1 MKKHLAAIF
10 LISLLFSESY
20 AQDFQSIN
28 SGREAYFSLNY
39 ILKIDSL
46 TEHNG
51 DSIFYPIRSLERDDN
66 GCYSAAAPS
75 WAGSKIIVRKDG
87 TNIYFNHNNDS
98 IVIKTKAELNEKWT
112 AFQIADSISIMAEV
126 IECKYNSVLE
136 LDDSVKTIR
145 FQVLDSA
152 ANLVDNPVNQM
163 QLMLSQHFGWT
174 KALNFN
180 LFPNLEADEYYPG
193 QYFEPCELIG
203 LSNPKVG
210 WQNLTWFDV
219 FDFQPDDVLHVYETH
234 FDCCGT
240 STCKMF
246 HRRTI
251 YTYLDRANYPD
262 SIVYHVGREIHEVT
276 TQYPETVNTNVYHDT
291 IRELITP
298 HPEFD
303 ILSGELV
310 LFEDSTSMRL
320 TNQFKYLDVDCK
332 YFSATFT
339 DYENETCWEFM
350 HYGGGGPS
358 DYMKGLGGEYYDYN
372 EICSRS
378 LRELQY
384 YKKGSNEWGTPFNFT
399 GVETL
404 HATNEI
410 KVYPNPT
417 SETIYIE
424 TNGHSDPMI
433 FELYSA
439 NGNIVLKQDLQG
451 ANQPIDV
458 SHLNTGLYFYTI
470 TAEQRQRATGKVAIT
485 R

>member
-1 MKKHLAAIF
+1 MKKYIVAII
-10 LISLLFSESY
+10 LINLLFSESY
-20 AQDFQSIN
+20 AQHFQSVN

-46 TEHNG
+46 TENNG
-51 DSIFYPIRSLERDDN
+51 DSIFYPIRSLKRDDN
-66 GCYSAAAPS
+66 GCYSATAPS

-98 IVIKTKAELNEKWT
+98 IVIKTKAELNEKWI
-112 AFQIADSISIMAEV
+112 AFKIADSISIIAEV
-126 IECKYNSVLE
+126 TGCNFESVLGME
-136 LDDSVKTIR
+136 DSVKTIR
-145 FQVLDSA
+145 FQAFDSA
-152 ANLVDNPVNQM
+152 TNLVDNPINQM

-193 QYFEPCELIG
+193 QYFESCKLIG

-251 YTYLDRANYPD
+251 YTYLDRADYSD

-276 TQYPETVNTNVYHDT
+276 TQYQDTVITEVYHDT

-298 HPEFD
+298 YPEFD

-310 LFEDSTSMRL
+310 PFEDGTRMHLTVQYTSL
-320 TNQFKYLDVDCK
+320 GVDCK
-332 YFSATFT
+332 YFSATFY
-339 DYENETCWEFM
+339 DYDNDSCWQFL
-350 HYGGGGPS
+350 HYDGGAPLE
-358 DYMKGLGGEYYDYN
+358 YLKGLGGGYYDYN

-384 YKKGSNEWGTPFNFT
+384 YKKGNSEWGTPFNFT
-399 GVETL
+399 RVETL

-417 SETIYIE
+417 SEAIYIE
-424 TNGHSDPMI
+424 TNGHTDPMT

-439 NGNIVLKQDLQG
+439 NGSIVLKKYLRG
-451 ANQPIDV
+451 ANQSIDV
-458 SHLNTGLYFYTI
+458 SHLKTGFYFYTI
-470 TAEQRQRATGKVAIT
+470 TIEQQQRATGKVAIT